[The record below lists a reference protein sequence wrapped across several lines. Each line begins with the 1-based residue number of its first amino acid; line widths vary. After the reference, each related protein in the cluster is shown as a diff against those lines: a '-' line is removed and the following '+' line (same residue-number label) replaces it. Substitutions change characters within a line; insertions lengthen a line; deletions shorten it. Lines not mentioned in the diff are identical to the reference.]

1 MTIWQW
7 EVNSTLRRRKQGEQ
21 QEEKRIR
28 EGGKPA
34 EKFFRGIYRAAVFC
48 PGPKITIR
56 KNCESFFLDPDKK
69 IRFEKRKIRATEVF
83 CPGPKITIRSR
94 KRGCKSRIK
103 NLGPGQKNTIPG
115 TTKWT
120 LPKWFVQVL
129 KSRFVMAFTL
139 ANHESKVRDPDK
151 KIRLIKWQRPT
162 IRGVTYRIVIS
173 GHRRTSWIF

>member
-28 EGGKPA
+28 EGGKA
-34 EKFFRGIYRAAVFC
+34 GAKIFRGIYRAAVFC

-56 KNCESFFLDPDKK
+56 KNCESFFSDPDKK

-103 NLGPGQKNTIPG
+103 NLGPGQKNTIREK
-115 TTKWT
+115 TKWT
-120 LPKWFVQVL
+120 LPKWFVRVL
-129 KSRFVMAFTL
+129 KFRFVIAFACKSRIKSWRPGQKNTTHKMTKTHDSRS
-139 ANHESKVRDPDK
+139 NIPNRD
-151 KIRLIKWQRPT
+151 IRTP
-162 IRGVTYRIVIS
+162 S
-173 GHRRTSWIF
+173 D